1 MNKIRLPL
9 QTVSNPA
16 NQTYV
21 SFRVGPNF
29 QNISQPTSPDEK
41 INSLILLLI
50 LRFHGNSLFPAP
62 ISGFSSTNNLWWW
75 VKIDVKAFF
84 HWKRSILRVLLY
96 RGQRAWEEKGD
107 SQRETWLLGLKLVNT
122 NPHIDSKYC
131 LYLNS
136 TLTPTLQLIKI
147 CFYVPFY
154 IFLLVKT
161 KIHYKWKGSRKHIPS
176 CSIKPRPFLCLVK
189 FTLELHKFL
198 WCIIK
203 IRTLCSKNYD
213 TGWFFI

>member
-1 MNKIRLPL
+1 MNKFRLPL

-21 SFRVGPNF
+21 SFQVGPIFRISHN
-29 QNISQPTSPDEK
+29 QNPQTKKQLTYFALTLTLPWQLT
-41 INSLILLLI
+41 
-50 LRFHGNSLFPAP
+50 FPAP
-62 ISGFSSTNNLWWW
+62 ISSFSSTYNLWWW

-122 NPHIDSKYC
+122 NPHIGSKYC

-136 TLTPTLQLIKI
+136 TLTPILIPI
-147 CFYVPFY
+147 LLYWNTCLLYVFHL
-154 IFLLVKT
+154 IKT
-161 KIHYKWKGSRKHIPS
+161 KIHYKCKGNRKHIPS
-176 CSIKPRPFLCLVK
+176 CSIKPRPFLS
-189 FTLELHKFL
+189 
-198 WCIIK
+198 W
-203 IRTLCSKNYD
+203 
-213 TGWFFI
+213 